1 VASKVLLEEEK
12 NLGGRPMIEL
22 SEDQLE
28 DLNILSAIC
37 TLDEIAD
44 YFCIARETFRRIRVR
59 DEEVFSLYKKGRV
72 KAKKIMGSRLFK
84 KGVIEGDTTAM
95 IFYMKTQGGWKEAKE
110 EPEEKPVKIETPEE
124 IEAKME
130 EIRLYIQW
138 KEEQKLA
145 LEKENNKKE

>member
-1 VASKVLLEEEK
+1 MASKVLLEEEK
-12 NLGGRPMIEL
+12 NKGGRPRIEL
-22 SEDQLE
+22 TDTQLRE
-28 DLNILSAIC
+28 LKILAPIC
-37 TLDEIAD
+37 TINEIAD
-44 YFCIARETFRRIRVR
+44 YFGISRDTFYRMKVR
-59 DEEVFSLYKKGRV
+59 NEEVLQLYKK
-72 KAKKIMGSRLFK
+72 AKVQAKGIMGGALFK
-84 KGVIEGDTTAM
+84 RGVTGDTTAA